1 MADTGTRDA
10 ICVGCGQPWAGTLCL
25 HCGFVA
31 TAAASSVNWPDVG
44 TAIDAVASVT
54 DAEPVDFGLTLR
66 VPIQSS
72 PERRRFLAEDQDGG
86 RYEVLFAAD
95 RKIIATRTET
105 AKRLGARGLPACGR
119 GEHEGLAF
127 IVTPLNGL
135 RATVDL
141 LAAAIAERDRNDALE
156 LVESWVRPVAA
167 CFADLH
173 GRGLSILGADPAEVF
188 LDGGGRCRFRDIPVP
203 QALDGGTVG
212 PQARRLALGFSAPEL
227 YGRCGGQVGSPADV
241 FFVGSFLYYVLA
253 RIAPLAEAGLSSHRL
268 PPPNIFHPQVPPELA
283 AVAHRAISPIPGRRY
298 PDPSALLAALE
309 WAIASARTRREFGY
323 QPITIDVGHE
333 LHIGI
338 LKGQYA
344 PVNQDDLFL
353 AYHQDSA
360 IGLFLITDGV
370 SLSQF
375 GTGDMA
381 SACVRHEATNTWRA
395 LLETEMAGAVD
406 ETVDITLD
414 TLDALDSIGLTLPP
428 SHDARC
434 RMLNQMLDAANGR
447 IGVMVREE
455 VPDFPGQPEGIMA
468 ATAIA
473 TLLDKNRATLAFI
486 GDSRIYLIR
495 DGHLARLTMD
505 HNLTT
510 QLIRQGRQPTFA
522 RNFTGGNAL
531 IRCVGEFEKTPA
543 GDIVAVPLRP
553 EFLEFTLMPG
563 DTLLMC
569 SDGIPDYAGMDEE
582 DAERRMLETVE
593 SAPGAPWAAFELMVQ
608 ANRGG
613 GGDNISCIVMRIL
626 SPSLLPE
633 EGS

>member
-10 ICVGCGQPWAGTLCL
+10 ICVGCGQPWAGALCQY
-25 HCGFVA
+25 CGFVP
-31 TAAASSVNWPDVG
+31 SLEVPSVPWPDVG
-44 TAIDAVASVT
+44 TQVEC
-54 DAEPVDFGLTLR
+54 AEFGLTLR

-72 PERRRFLAEDQDGG
+72 PTRRRYLAEDHDGG
-86 RYEVLFAAD
+86 RYEVLFTGD
-95 RKIIATRTET
+95 PELIETRIET
-105 AKRLGARGLPACGR
+105 TKCLGARGLPPCGR
-119 GEHEGLAF
+119 GEHDGLAF
-127 IVTPLNGL
+127 IVSPLDGL
-135 RATVDL
+135 RAMVDL
-141 LAAAIAERDRNDALE
+141 LAAAIADRERNDAIE
-156 LVESWVRPVAA
+156 LVESWVHPIAS
-167 CFADLH
+167 CFAELH

-188 LDGGGRCRFRDIPVP
+188 LDGAGNCRFRDIPVP

-212 PQARRLALGFSAPEL
+212 PQARRLAMGFSAPEL
-227 YGRCGGQVGSPADV
+227 YGRCGGRVGPTADV
-241 FFVGSFLYYVLA
+241 FFVGCFLYYVLA
-253 RIAPLAEAGLSSHRL
+253 RIAPMAEAGLSSHRL
-268 PPPNIFHPQVPPELA
+268 PPPNIFHPHVPPELS

-298 PDPSALLAALE
+298 PDPAALLAALE
-309 WAIASARTRREFGY
+309 RATASARTRRQFGY
-323 QPITIDVGHE
+323 RPITIDVGHE

-360 IGLFLITDGV
+360 IGLFLVTDGV

-381 SACVRHEATNTWRA
+381 SGCVRHEATNTWRA
-395 LLETEMAGAVD
+395 LLDTEAAGAVD
-406 ETVDITLD
+406 ETVDIALD
-414 TLDALDSIGLTLPP
+414 TLDGLDSLGLSLPP
-428 SHDARC
+428 SHEARC
-434 RMLNQMLDAANGR
+434 RMLTQMLDAANVR

-473 TLLDKNRATLAFI
+473 TLLDKNRATMAFI

-531 IRCVGEFEKTPA
+531 IRCVGEFEKTPM

-553 EFLEFTLMPG
+553 EFIEIMLMPG
-563 DTLLMC
+563 DTVLMC

-582 DAERRMLETVE
+582 DAERLMLEIVE

-613 GGDNISCIVMRIL
+613 GGDNISCIVMRVL
-626 SPSLLPE
+626 GQTPHQE
-633 EGS
+633 DET